1 MPSLLR
7 RKSTMRRWCLW
18 PPPWWRMVTR
28 PWLLRP
34 LPLDCCTVSGQCGS
48 PLCSSGVT
56 TLTSARRPGEVG
68 LTFTRGISLLRGREV
83 DFLAFGKAHVG
94 LLPAAAPARK
104 AAEAALLALHVGDR
118 HAGYLGLEHEL
129 DRGLDLGLGRRVGDA
144 EHVLPVLVGDEGAL
158 LGHHRG
164 EHHRHQLLGTVFL
177 GGGHFSISSSFAI
190 AALVSRTWEI
200 GRASCRERV

>member
-34 LPLDCCTVSGQCGS
+34 LPLDCCTVSGQCGA

-68 LTFTRGISLLRGREV
+68 FTLMSGIASGPFRCGEI
-83 DFLAFGKAHVG
+83 DFLARGEAHVG
-94 LLPAAAPARK
+94 LLPAALAADG
-104 AAEAALLALHVGDR
+104 AAEAALLAVHVQHGHGID
-118 HAGYLGLEHEL
+118 
-129 DRGLDLGLGRRVGDA
+129 LDL
-144 EHVLPVLVGDEGAL
+144 
-158 LGHHRG
+158 
-164 EHHRHQLLGTVFL
+164 
-177 GGGHFSISSSFAI
+177 
-190 AALVSRTWEI
+190 
-200 GRASCRERV
+200 